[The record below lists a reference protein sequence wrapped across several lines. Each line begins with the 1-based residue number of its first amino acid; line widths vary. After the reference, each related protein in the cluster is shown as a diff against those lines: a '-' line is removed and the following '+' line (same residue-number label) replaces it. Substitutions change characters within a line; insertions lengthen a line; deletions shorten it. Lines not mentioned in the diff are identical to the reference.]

1 MSRFLFSFMG
11 GHGHFVPLVPVA
23 RAAQS
28 AGHRVALAC
37 GGSQAAAV
45 EAAGFEVIA
54 LGAKGREELKRTALR
69 PLDAAREAEEF
80 RDRFADGAT
89 RWKIPLFEE
98 ACKAWRPDVIV
109 CDEADFGSLLVAER
123 LGLPYASIL
132 VMAAGAFVRPTQI
145 TGVLNTIRA
154 ELGLPPDP
162 DLTMLH
168 RYLALSPFPP
178 GFRDPAV
185 VSPPTLHAYRP
196 STPTTGSEPP
206 SWPGMRAGEPLLYFS
221 LGTVFNV
228 ESGDLFE
235 RVLDG
240 LSQLP
245 ANVLATV
252 GNEIDP
258 SELGHGPG
266 HVHIERFV
274 PQDEIL
280 PHAALVISHGGSGSV
295 SGALVHGLPMLI
307 TPMGADQLDNA
318 ARVQALGIGRW
329 HDPVSVTPAAVRDA
343 AVTILSDSR
352 YHNAAAVL
360 RDEYA
365 ALPGADHAL
374 ALIERLTQTRA
385 PVVRPS
391 SPIPFGTMSP
401 QPLRRHPQ

>member
-28 AGHRVALAC
+28 AGHRVAIAC
-37 GGSQAAAV
+37 GSSRAAAV
-45 EAAGFEVIA
+45 EAAGFEAIA
-54 LGAKGREELKRTALR
+54 LGTNGREEVTRTALR

-98 ACKAWRPDVIV
+98 ACKAWRPDVVV

-132 VMAAGAFVRPTQI
+132 VMAAGAFVRPALI
-145 TGVLNTIRA
+145 TGVLNAIRA
-154 ELGLPPDP
+154 ELGLAPDP

-168 RYLALSPFPP
+168 RYLSLSPFPP

-185 VSPPTLHAYRP
+185 EAPPTLHPYRP
-196 STPTTGSEPP
+196 ASPATGSEPP
-206 SWPGMRAGEPLLYFS
+206 SWPGMRAGAPLLYFS

-245 ANVLATV
+245 VNVLVTV

-258 SELGHGPG
+258 AALGQQPD
-266 HVHIERFV
+266 HVRIERFL
-274 PQDEIL
+274 PQHEIL
-280 PHAALVISHGGSGSV
+280 PHAALVVSHGGSGSV
-295 SGALVHGLPMLI
+295 AGALAHGLPMLI

-318 ARVQALGIGRW
+318 ARVRALGIGRW
-329 HDPVSVTPAAVRDA
+329 LDPVAATPADVRDA
-343 AVTILSDSR
+343 ATAILSDNG
-352 YHNAAAVL
+352 YHNAAAIL
-360 RDEYA
+360 RDQYA
-365 ALPGADHAL
+365 DLPGTDHAVVL
-374 ALIERLTQTRA
+374 LERLNHARA
-385 PVVRPS
+385 PIVDP
-391 SPIPFGTMSP
+391 
-401 QPLRRHPQ
+401 